1 MGHENSHRLEQ
12 TLIKEQHSL
21 NLSMNIFDDYA
32 FVVSGKKRKEVVK
45 LLVDPRTPTELAK
58 ILRIHPN
65 VITRIL
71 RDLGGKELVNFYRIS
86 GKKRTYVLTKRGELA
101 RKVLD
106 NLIEP
111 KTFPELL
118 KQLKTHHTIAVS
130 TIKHLVQHGFVALLK
145 TINPTR
151 RIYRLTQKGEA
162 IREKLE

>member
-1 MGHENSHRLEQ
+1 MSHQLEL
-12 TLIKEQHSL
+12 TLIKEQSHL
-21 NLSMNIFDDYA
+21 IIMDIFHDFA

-58 ILRIHPN
+58 ILRVHPN
-65 VITRIL
+65 VVTRIL
-71 RDLGGKELVNFYRIS
+71 KDLGGRELVDFYKIS

-118 KQLKTHHTIAVS
+118 KHLKTHHSIALS
-130 TIKHLVQHGFVALLK
+130 IIKHLIQHGFIALLK

-151 RIYRLTQKGEA
+151 KIYRLTQKGEA
-162 IREKLE
+162 IREKLD